1 MFGAA
6 YSAYALPEY
15 VSALLEAVLCEI
27 DRVYH
32 NVNQEEWNRYDDPGV
47 PGVTFHSYYW
57 DRCNCGY
64 DDAYGKWIDEHPHS
78 KDCFYS
84 KCLSVIGCSYLSPSK
99 IDSHEFELLKLCEEH
114 GVEYSNGYG
123 LATCTCN
130 QDNERLAWVDT
141 HYYDP
146 TCGVVRPNFSYQGVE
161 IRWYKHPGRGMSSNV
176 EMTPA
181 TL

>member
-1 MFGAA
+1 M
-6 YSAYALPEY
+6 
-15 VSALLEAVLCEI
+15 
-27 DRVYH
+27 
-32 NVNQEEWNRYDDPGV
+32 
-47 PGVTFHSYYW
+47 
-57 DRCNCGY
+57 
-64 DDAYGKWIDEHPHS
+64 
-78 KDCFYS
+78 
-84 KCLSVIGCSYLSPSK
+84 SPSK

-161 IRWYKHPGRGMSSNV
+161 IVIENIEWVLAQEDPDSYRLSWN
-176 EMTPA
+176 E
-181 TL
+181 